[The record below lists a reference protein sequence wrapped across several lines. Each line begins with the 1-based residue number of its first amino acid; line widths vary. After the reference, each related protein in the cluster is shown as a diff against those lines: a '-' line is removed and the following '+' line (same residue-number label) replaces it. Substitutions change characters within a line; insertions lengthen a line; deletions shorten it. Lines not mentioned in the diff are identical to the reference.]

1 MFQSLRT
8 LLESVYG
15 PKLRKEQRSGE
26 NCTIGIY
33 SPNIVPA
40 TKLIMRWAGHLT
52 QSLSESLTQI
62 GDLGIDW
69 RITLKLVVK
78 HTM

>member
-1 MFQSLRT
+1 
-8 LLESVYG
+8 LLERVYG
-15 PKLRKEQRSGE
+15 PKLGKEQRSGE

-33 SPNIVPA
+33 SQNIIPA
-40 TKLIMRWAGHLT
+40 TKLIIRWAGHLA

-62 GDLGIDW
+62 GDLGIDG
-69 RITLKLVVK
+69 RIILKLVVK